1 MLIIYIKVA
10 ICHKVLIFKTST
22 NCIMNKALK
31 VRLYP
36 SESQEQLL
44 LQTFGCCRLVFNAH
58 LQERNEFYIN
68 KILPLKNTNASQNE
82 INDKYKEFKYSDLK
96 AQFPFLHEVSS
107 QALCQSVRDCDAA
120 FINFFKSAKGKIAG
134 ERRGFPKFKS
144 RKDSRQSYRECM
156 PSAKALNLT
165 SMVIQLPK
173 IGSVKFRHSSSMPK
187 WFSENKF
194 KEIKSL
200 TVSKSSSNKYYVSIL
215 YEMPDKIVQL
225 KSEKQTI
232 GLDFSPAE
240 LYVDS
245 EGKSGLDYG
254 YRAQKK
260 AAKKKLTKLQRKL
273 DNKQF
278 VKEHGKFKT
287 RQVKDKNGKT
297 CYVKV
302 HKYSEKVE
310 DGVTKRIESSN
321 VRKARIK
328 LARCEEQIANRRRD
342 FLEKE
347 SLRLAR
353 TYDKVVVEDL
363 NLKGISKF
371 LRNAHNMNDT
381 SWATFVSRL
390 QAKGKEYGCN
400 VVKAERWFPSSQL
413 CHVCHYQKKDLK
425 LSDRSWTC
433 PKCGA
438 YLKRDENAAINL
450 KNYVPQELRDSR
462 SVEAVESLVSQ
473 ALFSSDAK
481 LEQPK
486 KQKRVVVR
494 LHKEGPRSLGKD

>member
-1 MLIIYIKVA
+1 
-10 ICHKVLIFKTST
+10 
-22 NCIMNKALK
+22 MNKALK

-36 SESQEQLL
+36 TESQEQLL

-68 KILPLKNTNASQNE
+68 KILPLKNANASQKE
-82 INDKYKEFKYSDLK
+82 INDTYKELKYSDLK
-96 AQFPFLHEVSS
+96 SQFPFLHEVSS

-120 FINFFKSAKGKIAG
+120 FMNFFKSAKGKIAG

-144 RKDSRQSYRECM
+144 RKSSKQSYRECM
-156 PSAKALNLT
+156 PSKSALDLT
-165 SMVIQLPK
+165 SMTVKLPK
-173 IGSVKFRHSSSMPK
+173 IGNVKFRHSSSMPK

-200 TVSKSSSNKYYVSIL
+200 TVSKSSDDKYYVSIL
-215 YEMPDKIVQL
+215 YEMPDKVVQL

-240 LYVDS
+240 FYVDS

-260 AAKKKLTKLQRKL
+260 AAKKKLARLQRKL

-287 RQVKDKNGKT
+287 RQVKDKNGKI

-310 DGVTKRIESSN
+310 DGITKRVESNN

-347 SLRLAR
+347 SLRLVR

-371 LRNAHNMNDT
+371 LTNASNMNDT

-390 QAKGKEYGCN
+390 QTKGKDYGCK
-400 VVKAERWFPSSQL
+400 VVKADRWFPSSQL

-433 PKCGA
+433 PKCGT
-438 YLKRDENAAINL
+438 YLVRDVNAAINL

-462 SVEAVESLVSQ
+462 SVEDVESLVSQ
-473 ALFSSDAK
+473 ALFNSDAK

-494 LHKEGPRSLGKD
+494 LHTEGPRS